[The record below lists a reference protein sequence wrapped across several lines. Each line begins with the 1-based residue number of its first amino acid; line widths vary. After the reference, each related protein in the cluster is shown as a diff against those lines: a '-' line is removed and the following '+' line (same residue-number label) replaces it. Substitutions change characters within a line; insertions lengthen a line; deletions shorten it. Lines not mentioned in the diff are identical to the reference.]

1 MVKSNLAASTS
12 TTKKSVKKTK
22 TTSKKKTSD
31 SETKAKLVAD
41 GQKIIASAV
50 QAAVQKT
57 PHGRGYRN
65 ATVKLQIPSKAIALA
80 TLQANR
86 PGNALQKITEKI
98 YYVIGGKHFPEKKV
112 HKALGLKAAP
122 IYCSKPFTGHI
133 NLFVGENPPAWSKK
147 PPVVVYE
154 AKITF
159 VSDNS
164 MIIKTHSEMV
174 SKHAWE

>member
-1 MVKSNLAASTS
+1 MRPTISTRVSSAETS
-12 TTKKSVKKTK
+12 TLYWYSTIV
-22 TTSKKKTSD
+22 
-31 SETKAKLVAD
+31 
-41 GQKIIASAV
+41 
-50 QAAVQKT
+50 
-57 PHGRGYRN
+57 
-65 ATVKLQIPSKAIALA
+65 
-80 TLQANR
+80 
-86 PGNALQKITEKI
+86 LQKITEKI

-122 IYCSKPFTGHI
+122 IYCSKPFTGHV

>member
-65 ATVKLQIPSKAIALA
+65 ATVRLQIPSKAIALA
-80 TLQANR
+80 TLQAARRRAR
-86 PGNALQKITEKI
+86 PRL
-98 YYVIGGKHFPEKKV
+98 
-112 HKALGLKAAP
+112 AAKDAELLERKRVP
-122 IYCSKPFTGHI
+122 R
-133 NLFVGENPPAWSKK
+133 
-147 PPVVVYE
+147 
-154 AKITF
+154 
-159 VSDNS
+159 
-164 MIIKTHSEMV
+164 M
-174 SKHAWE
+174 